1 MPDNFKSFFERATV
15 TQPFPFQCTF
25 AEADKLPPLV
35 NIPTGLGKTA
45 MVVVGWL
52 WRRFGAGD
60 DVRPQTPRRL
70 VYCLPMRVL
79 VEQTRDNAI
88 RWLHNLGRLGGDVTF
103 DPPLNAG
110 QRATPNPR
118 VATYAPS
125 ADKPG
130 KVAVYALM
138 GGEDEDDWDTHPE
151 REAIIIGTQDMLLSR
166 ALNRGYAASRSRWPM
181 QFGLLHTDCLWVF
194 DEIQL
199 MGSGLATTA
208 QLEAFRRLLPQPDAE
223 EAKNGHGC
231 RSVWMSA
238 TLRPEW
244 LGTVDFKDHMDDEGR
259 IDGKAALSLSDAD
272 HANEQVRSR
281 WNAKKPLTRAAS
293 AMDNPVALAKE
304 VRQAH
309 RPGTRTIVVVNTVKR
324 ACALFEALGDAG
336 NAAGRPAA
344 KKRGRSGK
352 GTAPPTSNAD
362 KPSPALVLLHSRFRP
377 PDRAK
382 RVAEALANVA
392 PDGPGTIV
400 VSTQVIE
407 AGVDVSATTLFTE
420 LAPWASLVQRFGRC
434 NRCGEQNEQACV
446 RWIDL
451 PAKDAEAEK
460 LRFPYEL
467 PDLRAAAEQLEKLTD
482 VRLGSL
488 AEHKKNL
495 SKEQQEALFPHE
507 HTHVIRRRDLI
518 DLFDTTPDLAGNDID
533 IDRFVREVEDSD
545 VRVFWRAWDRPK
557 GHEPPAKDEPAPRRE
572 ELCPVPI
579 GEFREFAKKH
589 AGQVWRWDFL
599 DETWEKV
606 DPAKITPGQ
615 VFLIHADSG
624 AYSPDQGWNQASA
637 IRVEPVAPPAV
648 TTSEPLDATDNDRL
662 SRRGVWQTIAEHT
675 DGVCRDL
682 NAIINA
688 LPLEGEVIAALRLAA
703 RWHDWGK
710 GHEVFWAALPD
721 GIPDE
726 TKLWAKAAGQ
736 WKRYGRRHFR
746 HELASALAVL
756 QRPHETLK
764 ALSDDDLNLV
774 AYLVA
779 AHHGKVR
786 LSIRSLPNDM
796 RPTPVCGA
804 SAGQCGECSQGGWSP
819 IRRRFARGV
828 WDDDELP
835 ETDLGQE
842 DVNTRIIAPKVT
854 LSLEP
859 MELGQCEKPP
869 FAGQPSWAERMIRL
883 RDTLGPFH
891 LAYLEAILRAAD
903 MRASAKAAERAAT
916 VRQAAAGP
924 ISSSAGASGKEGAN
938 G

>member
-1 MPDNFKSFFERATV
+1 MPQNVESFFEKATG

-25 AEADKLPPLV
+25 AEADKLPALV
-35 NIPTGLGKTA
+35 DIPTGLGKTA
-45 MVVVGWL
+45 MAVVGWL

-60 DVRPQTPRRL
+60 EVRRWTPRRL

-79 VEQTRDNAI
+79 VEQTRDNAVG
-88 RWLHNLGRLGGDVTF
+88 WLDNLRQKLVKCEV
-103 DPPLNAG
+103 P
-110 QRATPNPR
+110 
-118 VATYAPS
+118 VH
-125 ADKPG
+125 
-130 KVAVYALM
+130 VLM
-138 GGEDEDDWDTHPE
+138 GGEDEDDWDIHPE

-199 MGSGLATTA
+199 LGSGLATTA
-208 QLEAFRRLLPQPDAE
+208 QLEAFRHLFGGRD
-223 EAKNGHGC
+223 GHGC

-244 LGTVDFKDHMDDEGR
+244 LGTVDFKGHIDDQGR

-272 HANEQVRSR
+272 HANEQVSSR
-281 WNAKKPLTRAAS
+281 WNAKKPLTRAANT
-293 AMDNPVALAKE
+293 MDDAGALAAE

-324 ACALFEALGDAG
+324 ACALFEAMGNPASAAGSAGAKKAGRRRTGTPPPAPDAG
-336 NAAGRPAA
+336 KPA
-344 KKRGRSGK
+344 
-352 GTAPPTSNAD
+352 
-362 KPSPALVLLHSRFRP
+362 PALVLLHSRFRP
-377 PDRAK
+377 PDRAR
-382 RVAEALANVA
+382 RVAEALADVA
-392 PDGPGTIV
+392 ADGPGTIV

-407 AGVDVSATTLFTE
+407 AGVDVSAATLFTE

-434 NRCGEQNEQACV
+434 NRRGEQNEHACV
-446 RWIDL
+446 RWIDVR
-451 PAKDAEAEK
+451 EE
-460 LRFPYEL
+460 
-467 PDLRAAAEQLEKLTD
+467 AAAPYDPEDLKKAREALKAIGEKPEVQRNVSLAALSEQD
-482 VRLGSL
+482 VRLTFND
-488 AEHKKNL
+488 A
-495 SKEQQEALFPHE
+495 
-507 HTHVIRRRDLI
+507 HVIRRRDLI

-572 ELCPVPI
+572 ELCPAPI

-637 IRVEPVAPPAV
+637 IRVEPVASPVV

-682 NAIINA
+682 NAIISA

-710 GHEVFWAALPD
+710 GHKVFWAALPD

-736 WKRYGRRHFR
+736 WKRYERRHFR

-756 QRPHETLK
+756 QRPQDTLK

-774 AYLVA
+774 AYLIA

-786 LSIRSLPNDM
+786 LSIRSLPNEL
-796 RPTPVCGA
+796 RPHDKDGKPLPRC
-804 SAGQCGECSQGGWSP
+804 
-819 IRRRFARGV
+819 RFARGV

-842 DVNTRIIAPKVT
+842 DVNTRIIAPKVK

-869 FAGQPSWAERMIRL
+869 FADQPSWAERMIRL
-883 RDTLGPFH
+883 RDALGPFR

-903 MRASAKAAERAAT
+903 MRASIAAGRPAT
-916 VRQAAAGP
+916 RGQASGGP